1 MVRLYDLLPIWHEN
15 YMGQNMLTYLKLEN
29 FKIWRS
35 TGPIQLAPI
44 TLLLGTNSS
53 GKSSLIQSLLLIRQ
67 TVKSDDSGLDLN
79 MGNPDTG
86 DSVTLGQFKDV
97 LCRHGASTESISSNQ
112 IGIEFRWSEI
122 GNAFES
128 AIFSAHYREGQ
139 SGSAELE
146 FLRLGKDRQSFSV
159 QRRKSGIY
167 RLTLGNQAKPLG
179 QSSDFRPERS
189 FTFSAATL
197 NRLGEQAEAIRPI
210 GPALLEELG
219 RIIYLGPVRR
229 LAQRD
234 YVWAGRMPEHIGD
247 DGAKAIDALIASG
260 VALETARK
268 RGRFEDDITY
278 LFEQTIHWLK
288 AMKLADG
295 LSVRA
300 LGRSARYELLV
311 EQNGEAI
318 NIKDVGVGVSQ
329 VIPVIVAALFAQP
342 GHIVIVEE
350 PESHLHPL
358 AQSILAELFSQVSR
372 ERGVQFIVETHSEHL
387 FRRLQTLIAKKEAN
401 PSDSALYFV
410 EREGKAASLRALEI
424 DDAGRI
430 MNWPPNFF
438 GDALGET
445 RTQTAAAIQYAKMLR
460 AKESENVPD

>member
-1 MVRLYDLLPIWHEN
+1 
-15 YMGQNMLTYLKLEN
+15 MLTHLKLEN

-35 TGPIQLAPI
+35 TGPVRLAPI

-67 TVKSDDSGLDLN
+67 TVKGDDPSLDLN
-79 MGNPDTG
+79 LGNPDAG

-97 LCRHGASTESISSNQ
+97 LCRHGAATESIAANQ
-112 IGIEFRWSEI
+112 VGIEFRWSET
-122 GNAFES
+122 GNASES
-128 AIFSAHYREGQ
+128 AIFSARYRKGK

-146 FLRLGKDRQSFSV
+146 FLRLGKDGQGFSV
-159 QRRKSGIY
+159 QRRRPGIY

-179 QSSDFRPERS
+179 QSPDFRPERS
-189 FTFSAATL
+189 FAFSAATL
-197 NRLGEQAEAIRPI
+197 NRLGQQAEAIRPV

-234 YVWAGRMPEHIGD
+234 YVWAGRIPQHIGD

-260 VALETARK
+260 VAYQSAQKRK
-268 RGRFEDDITY
+268 QATPNEAQ
-278 LFEQTIHWLK
+278 LFEQAIHWLEK
-288 AMKLADG
+288 MNLAEG

-300 LGRSARYELLV
+300 LGGSARYELLI
-311 EQNGEAI
+311 EQHGEAV
-318 NIKDVGVGVSQ
+318 NIRDVGVGVSQ
-329 VIPVIVAALFAQP
+329 VIPVVVAALFAKP
-342 GHIVIVEE
+342 GHIVIIEE

-372 ERGVQFIVETHSEHL
+372 ERGVQFILETHSEHL
-387 FRRLQTLIAKKEAN
+387 FRRMQTLIAKQLVTPKDA
-401 PSDSALYFV
+401 AMYFV
-410 EREGKAASLRALEI
+410 ERADKTARMRPLEL
-424 DDAGRI
+424 DDLGRVK
-430 MNWPPNFF
+430 NWPEGFF

-445 RTQTAAAIQYAKMLR
+445 REQTALAIKR
-460 AKESENVPD
+460 AKELRARDGNVSG